1 VTGID
6 TNVLVR
12 YITRDDPEQHR
23 TAKAYLES
31 TCTPEEPGYV
41 SVIVVCELAR
51 VLDSAY
57 DATDADIADVIDQL
71 LRTHQLR
78 IERRDRVRA
87 ALNQYTRHAAD
98 FPDCLLGQ
106 ISQFQSI
113 PLNRKTCT
121 QLSDVEVEGVADATG
136 AHFLPMTTDADVEP
150 VLDEARTVAA
160 GGRPVVVDVHIDYR
174 RRTQMTKGV
183 VKTNLLG

>member
-1 VTGID
+1 MTGID

-23 TAKAYLES
+23 AAKAYLES

-41 SVIVVCELAR
+41 GVIVVCELAR

-57 DATDADIADVIDQL
+57 DATDADTADVIDQL
-71 LRTHQLR
+71 PRTHQLR
-78 IERRDRVRA
+78 IDRRDRVRA

-106 ISQFQSI
+106 LPREAGCGETITFDQEAA
-113 PLNRKTCT
+113 
-121 QLSDVEVEGVADATG
+121 VMEGWR
-136 AHFLPMTTDADVEP
+136 EP
-150 VLDEARTVAA
+150 
-160 GGRPVVVDVHIDYR
+160 GG
-174 RRTQMTKGV
+174 
-183 VKTNLLG
+183 